1 MCLNLNDNQLKTIRY
16 SYRSTYMNPIIIT
29 NQKPIDAEKNFFKR
43 NTSILK
49 KKLSKPRGRNKKRKK
64 WTKKNY
70 KNNQK
75 TIKQQ

>member
-1 MCLNLNDNQLKTIRY
+1 
-16 SYRSTYMNPIIIT
+16 MNPIIIT

-70 KNNQK
+70 K
-75 TIKQQ
+75 TIRKQ